1 MKDAAPRHILHV
13 VHHKR
18 RAHSATGRK
27 LQLRVAGAQKAQLDT
42 AKTAQLNELNAMVA
56 EYEEAIDIS
65 SRESPKPFRTQKSTP
80 RNAQNEHCILSIDNS
95 MFPFVALLSKVII
108 FERLYRP

>member
-1 MKDAAPRHILHV
+1 MPGDVKDAAPRHILHV

-80 RNAQNEHCILSIDNS
+80 RNAQNEHCILTIVY
-95 MFPFVALLSKVII
+95 FPSS
-108 FERLYRP
+108 LY